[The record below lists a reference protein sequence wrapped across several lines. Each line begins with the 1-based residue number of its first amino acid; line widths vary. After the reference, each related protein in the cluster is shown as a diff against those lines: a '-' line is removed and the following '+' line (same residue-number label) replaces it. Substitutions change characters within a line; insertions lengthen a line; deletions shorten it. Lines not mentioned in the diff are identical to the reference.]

1 MLLIPRAMS
10 SPRSRRR
17 GGATVDLVLC
27 TARAGR
33 LHVLVVKSAAGK
45 TVLPFVWSVD
55 GETLEQTARELA
67 RDITGHGIPW
77 LVAGVAMA
85 NKKHPAESALSVPF
99 IGVMSGTM
107 PTPGGA
113 AWFPMDALPALAS
126 RQRIMAEGALE
137 ILRLHMDV
145 APVAFRL
152 LPPTFTLSEL
162 QQAYELLLGRRLHK
176 ASFRRALQ
184 AAYLAEPT
192 DEWRSEGRG
201 RPAQLFKFSP
211 RKRRGSHRSVRFDM
225 LGH

>member
-1 MLLIPRAMS
+1 MS
-10 SPRSRRR
+10 SQKSRRR
-17 GGATVDLVLC
+17 GGATIDLVLC
-27 TARAGR
+27 SARAGR
-33 LHVLVVKSAAGK
+33 LHVLLVKSAAGK
-45 TVLPFVWSVD
+45 LVLPFVWSVD

-67 RDITGHGIPW
+67 KDITGHGIPW
-77 LVAGVAMA
+77 LAPGVAMA
-85 NKKHPAESALSVPF
+85 NKKHPAEAALSVPF
-99 IGVMSGTM
+99 VGVLNGAM

-113 AWFPMDALPALAS
+113 AWAPLDALQALAS

-137 ILRLHMDV
+137 ILRLHMDM

-201 RPAQLFKFSP
+201 RPAQLFRYSP
-211 RKRRGSHRSVRFDM
+211 RKRRGAHRSVRFDL